1 MTETGKAYGGAL
13 FLLAREEGQEQTILE
28 HLTGVCALLD
38 ENPDFIRLMEAPT
51 LNRQKRIDILS
62 ETFGGRVHEYLHN
75 FMCILVENGT
85 FRQLPDCLEEYRRRY
100 DLLHGIIRVTA
111 VTAVP
116 MDETQ
121 LAALREKLAAQTG
134 RQVELSTRVDPS
146 TMGGVVLEMEGKRI
160 DGSVRARLEAIRS
173 ELLSVKA

>member
-1 MTETGKAYGGAL
+1 MTLMGASPFASSGGGNYGDRTLYHLEWSDNNYHLAGGAYVEL
-13 FLLAREEGQEQTILE
+13 
-28 HLTGVCALLD
+28 HSVS
-38 ENPDFIRLMEAPT
+38 

-85 FRQLPDCLEEYRRRY
+85 FRQLPDCLEEYRRQY

-134 RQVELSTRVDPS
+134 RQVELSTRSDPS